1 MEIKMIPGGVCAAL
15 GFQAAGVH
23 CGIRKNASKR
33 DLMLLCSDLPCAA
46 AACYT
51 RNKVFGAPI
60 TVTRRHLQNGFAR
73 AVVCNSGNANTCN
86 ADGVEKANAMCKAA
100 AAALH
105 IPEDDVIVASTGV
118 IGQPLPIRPIEAALP
133 GLARSLC
140 AGESAANEAA
150 QAIMTTDTHP
160 KEAAVEFTLGGKTC
174 HLGGMCKGSGMI
186 EPDLCTMLAFLTT
199 DAAISP
205 GLLQKALLGSV
216 QDTYNMVSI
225 DGDTS
230 TNDMVTLLANGAAGN
245 APITAEGDDFDA
257 FCAALHA
264 LNTALCRQIAKDG
277 EGATKLLTC
286 TVRGA
291 NGGETAKKIAK
302 SVVKSTLFKCAVF
315 GCDANW
321 GRILCAIGYTDA
333 EFSVEHIAVWLAS
346 RAGRVQV
353 CQNGAGLP
361 FSEDEALAVLKEDE
375 VTVEI
380 EMGEGGGA
388 ATAYGCD
395 LSYDYVKIN
404 GDYRT

>member
-1 MEIKMIPGGVCAAL
+1 MKMMEGGVTAAQ
-15 GFQAAGVH
+15 GFVAGGIH
-23 CGIRKNASKR
+23 CGVRKNKSKP
-33 DLMLLCSDLPCAA
+33 DLAMIYSEKPCTAA
-46 AACYT
+46 AVYT
-51 RNKVFGAPI
+51 RNLVKGAPI
-60 TVTRRHLQNGFAR
+60 LVTQKNLADGTAK
-73 AVVCNSGNANTCN
+73 AVICNSGNANTCN

-118 IGQPLPIRPIEAALP
+118 IGQPLPIEPIEAALP
-133 GLARSLC
+133 GLAGSLC
-140 AGESAANEAA
+140 AGERAANEAA
-150 QAIMTTDTHP
+150 QAIMTTDIHP

-205 GLLQKALLGSV
+205 VLLQKALLGSV

-230 TNDMVTLLANGAAGN
+230 TNDMVTLLANSAAGN
-245 APITAEGDDFDA
+245 APVTAEGEDFDT

-333 EFSVEHIAVWLAS
+333 DFSVKHIAVWLAS

-353 CQNGAGLP
+353 CEHGAGLP

-380 EMGEGGGA
+380 EMGEGSDA